1 MEEAGAIMIGKTNCD
16 AWAHGASGENSDYGP
31 TKNPWNKEYV
41 PGGSSSGSAVAVSA
55 GMSLISVGTDTGGS
69 VRQPANFCGVVGLK
83 PTYGAISR
91 YGVIAMAS
99 SLDTVGS
106 FGHSIED
113 VETIFN
119 TIKGEDGL
127 DATVRNFQASSSKS
141 QTNSKSKITIGV
153 AKEYFAGGLD
163 KEVENNINEAIKIY
177 KKLE

>member
-1 MEEAGAIMIGKTNCD
+1 
-16 AWAHGASGENSDYGP
+16 
-31 TKNPWNKEYV
+31 
-41 PGGSSSGSAVAVSA
+41 
-55 GMSLISVGTDTGGS
+55 
-69 VRQPANFCGVVGLK
+69 
-83 PTYGAISR
+83 
-91 YGVIAMAS
+91 MAS

-153 AKEYFAGGLD
+153 AKEYFAGD
-163 KEVENNINEAIKIY
+163 STKRSRIT
-177 KKLE
+177 